1 MMELRASIIIPTRN
15 RPERLAQTL
24 SLLRSQDL
32 PASEYEIVVVD
43 DGSAPAVLVP
53 KAESGP
59 RLKLVR
65 LEESERSASRNAG
78 AAAAQGKVLVF
89 VDDDMTVATDFLYSH
104 LFAHHKWPQA
114 LVVGS
119 VRLPNGATPRTFVRF
134 RQRIED
140 GVVPRVPGPV
150 PIRNFC
156 AAANMSIS
164 RELFQDIGGFDPML
178 VSGEDQDFAL
188 RHTALGREIV
198 FWPRARAVHQD
209 NALDI
214 RAYCRRVEWGSKHL
228 VPFCR
233 RHPAWPDN
241 VERDRVNSRLCW
253 SRDPISLT
261 IRKIIK
267 GALWLPPFRETL
279 FLATTVLERLAP
291 GSSTLD
297 RMYQVLLGVHI
308 RRGYREG
315 IDLCERRVVECGRGF
330 QETAAD

>member
-1 MMELRASIIIPTRN
+1 MTELRASVIIPTRN

-24 SLLRSQDL
+24 SLLSSQDL

-43 DGSAPAVLVP
+43 DGSAPAVLLP
-53 KAESGP
+53 EAESGP

-104 LFAHHKWPQA
+104 LFAHHKWSQA

-140 GVVPRVPGPV
+140 SVVPRVPGPV

-164 RELFQDIGGFDPML
+164 RELFRDIGGFDPML

-214 RAYCRRVEWGSKHL
+214 RAYCRRAEWGSKHL

-233 RHPAWPDN
+233 RHPVWPDN
-241 VERDRVNSRLCW
+241 VERDRVNSGLSW

-261 IRKIIK
+261 LRKLIK
-267 GALWLPPFRETL
+267 GALWLRPFRETL
-279 FLATTVLERLAP
+279 FLATTVLERLVP
-291 GSSTLD
+291 DSSTLD

-315 IDLCERRVVECGRGF
+315 VELCKRRVVECGRAF
-330 QETAAD
+330 RETAAD